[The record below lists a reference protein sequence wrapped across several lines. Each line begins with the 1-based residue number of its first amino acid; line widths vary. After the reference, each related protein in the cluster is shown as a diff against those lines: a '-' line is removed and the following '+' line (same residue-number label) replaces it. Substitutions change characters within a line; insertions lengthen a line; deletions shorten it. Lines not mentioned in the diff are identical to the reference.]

1 MATMA
6 ESTLTSDD
14 PFNEAVA
21 TTGLF
26 LIITAIIAVV
36 VAFASWG
43 GADEP
48 LIAAVAG
55 IAALVGFAASI
66 MCFKS
71 EAPDRT
77 PGRGSCLIAT
87 TPSA

>member
-26 LIITAIIAVV
+26 LIITAIISVV

-43 GADEP
+43 ADEP
-48 LIAAVAG
+48 LMAAVAG

-71 EAPDRT
+71 EATDRT
-77 PGRGSCLIAT
+77 PAEV
-87 TPSA
+87 AA

>member
-1 MATMA
+1 MA

-21 TTGLF
+21 MTGLF

-43 GADEP
+43 ADEP
-48 LIAAVAG
+48 LIAAVAT
-55 IAALVGFAASI
+55 IAVLVGFAASMASI

-71 EAPDRT
+71 EATDRT
-77 PGRGSCLIAT
+77 PAEV
-87 TPSA
+87 AA

>member
-1 MATMA
+1 MATIA

-26 LIITAIIAVV
+26 LLITAIIAVV

-43 GADEP
+43 ADEP
-48 LIAAVAG
+48 LMAAVAG
-55 IAALVGFAASI
+55 IAATVGFAASI

-71 EAPDRT
+71 EATDRT
-77 PGRGSCLIAT
+77 PAEV
-87 TPSA
+87 AA

>member
-43 GADEP
+43 ADEP

-77 PGRGSCLIAT
+77 PAEV
-87 TPSA
+87 AA